1 MRKLGSA
8 LVLSLLVLVA
18 ACGSSSKSN
27 AGSSGDSGGSTLSKA
42 DFIAQGDA
50 ICKAVDAKA
59 PKQPAG
65 TDAKSLADYLG
76 GAIAPISEA
85 STKFAALKAPSDA
98 TDLQKAFVADIDSAV
113 TTLKAAK
120 AKADAGDVPGATSE
134 LQKATPGKDTTP
146 KMAAYGF
153 KDCADKG
160 S

>member
-1 MRKLGSA
+1 MRRIGSV
-8 LVLSLLVLVA
+8 LVLSLLVVLA
-18 ACGSSSKSN
+18 ACGSSSKSD
-27 AGSSGDSGGSTLSKA
+27 AGSSGSSGGSTLSKA

-50 ICKAVDAKA
+50 ICKAVDSKA
-59 PKQPAG
+59 PKEPSG
-65 TDAKSLADYLG
+65 TDAKSLSDYLG
-76 GAIAPISEA
+76 AALAPISEA

-98 TDLQKAFVADIDSAV
+98 TQLQKDFVADIDTAV
-113 TTLKAAK
+113 TALKAAK

-134 LQKATPGKDTTP
+134 LQKTTPGKETTP